1 MNDDVC
7 HLFGMIKV
15 IHGLFP
21 ALLSSSNKNPLKA
34 NDMKKWLLLVAV
46 LMPFIA
52 SAHNGHGIFD
62 ASNILHYIT
71 TPEHALPL
79 GGGIVLMGLVLRSR
93 SKKTA

>member
-1 MNDDVC
+1 
-7 HLFGMIKV
+7 
-15 IHGLFP
+15 
-21 ALLSSSNKNPLKA
+21 
-34 NDMKKWLLLVAV
+34 MKKWLLLVAV